1 MDSPRK
7 EGSKAKLFK
16 GAAILAG
23 ASLFARLLGAVY
35 RIPLAGMLGDE
46 GVGLFEMANPIY
58 FFLLSISVAGIPLAI
73 SKLIAE
79 KKAVSD
85 GAGARK
91 VLKVAVIM
99 MAASGIG
106 ASLALFILAPYIADK
121 VYHDPR
127 AVLPLRAISPS
138 LAFMTVMSAMRGY
151 FQGVQKM
158 APSAIS
164 QVIEQIARV
173 GFMLLVALLLLPKG
187 IEFAAGGAAGGA
199 AIGGLVGLAFI
210 VFAYFLL
217 KGKAEYSIPDGGS
230 KAEKGSVIAAR
241 ILQLSVPVALTSS
254 LASIKSLIDAAIV
267 PGRLAAAG
275 FQASEA
281 TALYGQYNGMAFP
294 IAYFPTAIIAGLA
307 SATVPSISEANARG
321 DREGIRERAIYVL
334 KLTSLIAF
342 PASMGLLVLA
352 SPITKLLF
360 GKPEVGPV
368 LVALSLATAF
378 LCLQQTSSSILS
390 GMGHVGDPFKSA
402 IAGVLV
408 KIALEF
414 YLTSLPGLNVKGAA
428 ISTVAGSLVTVIL
441 NLLQLERRL
450 GIKVGYARAFWR
462 PALSSLA
469 MGAVVFLAHGPIDRL
484 MGYSRLAVVPTIALG
499 GAFYLAAILFLGG
512 MSAEELEAIPVIGKH
527 AAKLSAKLGFRR
539 RGR

>member
-7 EGSKAKLFK
+7 EGSKAKLFR

-79 KKAVSD
+79 RKAVSD

-91 VLKVAVIM
+91 VLRVSVVM
-99 MAASGIG
+99 MAASGVG
-106 ASLALFILAPYIADK
+106 ASLALFILAPYIADR

-164 QVIEQIARV
+164 QVTEQLARV
-173 GFMLLVALLLLPKG
+173 GFMLLAAFLLLPRG
-187 IEFAAGGAAGGA
+187 VEFAAGGAAGGA

-210 VFAYFLL
+210 VSAYFLM
-217 KGKAEYSIPDGGS
+217 KGKPEYSIPEGGS
-230 KAEKGSVIAAR
+230 KAEKGTVIAGR
-241 ILQLSVPVALTSS
+241 ILQLSVPVALTNS

-275 FQASEA
+275 FKASEA

-307 SATVPSISEANARG
+307 SATVPSVSEANARG
-321 DREGIRERAIYVL
+321 DKEAIRERAIYVL

-342 PASMGLLVLA
+342 PASIGLLVLA
-352 SPITKLLF
+352 SPITGLLF

-368 LVALSLATAF
+368 LAALSMATAF

-390 GMGHVGDPFKSA
+390 GMGHVLDPFRSA
-402 IAGVLV
+402 IIGIMV
-408 KIALEF
+408 KVALEF
-414 YLTSLPGLNVKGAA
+414 YLTSLPGLNVRGAA
-428 ISTVAGSLVTVIL
+428 VSTVAGSLVTVVL
-441 NLLQLERRL
+441 NLVQLEKRL

-462 PALSSLA
+462 PALSSAA
-469 MGAVVFLAHGPIDRL
+469 MGAVVLLSHGIVDRA
-484 MGYSRLAVVPTIALG
+484 MGHSRLSALPTIALG
-499 GAFYLAAILFLGG
+499 GLFYMAAILFLGG
-512 MSAEELEAIPVIGKH
+512 MSPEELEAIPVIGRR
-527 AAKLSAKLGFRR
+527 AAALSAKLGYRR
-539 RGR
+539 RR